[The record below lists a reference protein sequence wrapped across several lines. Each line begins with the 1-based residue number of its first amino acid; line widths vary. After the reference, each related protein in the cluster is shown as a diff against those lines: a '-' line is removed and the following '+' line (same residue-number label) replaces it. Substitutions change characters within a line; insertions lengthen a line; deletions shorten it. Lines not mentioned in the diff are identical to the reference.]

1 MKVCGTLRLK
11 EKVLV
16 YKGGLMVH
24 STLASGSMTKQTAKD
39 SSCTLMVTSMLVNG
53 LMKRPKAKGA
63 TATAMA
69 PNM

>member
-11 EKVLV
+11 EKALV
-16 YKGGLMVH
+16 FKSGLMVH
-24 STLASGSMTKQTAKD
+24 STLASGSMTKQTAKG
-39 SSCTLMVTSMLVNG
+39 SSCILMATFMLVNG
-53 LMKRPKAKGA
+53 LMTRPKAKGA